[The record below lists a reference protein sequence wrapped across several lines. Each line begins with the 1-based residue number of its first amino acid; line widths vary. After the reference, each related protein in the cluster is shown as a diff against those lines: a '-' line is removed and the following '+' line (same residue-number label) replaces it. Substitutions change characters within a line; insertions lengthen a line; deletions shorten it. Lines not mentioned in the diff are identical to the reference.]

1 MLWVPMGE
9 ASAGLLHP
17 TSSVEAITF
26 QHTLKVCLED
36 RLKLENIRC
45 SCYAFCCPKTNLLD
59 TLHYSLSRHVCQC
72 VFYPPLRSRHPV
84 LVILCKAL
92 GYAGHF
98 SFCLSRP

>member
-36 RLKLENIRC
+36 RQPRK
-45 SCYAFCCPKTNLLD
+45 YQMLL
-59 TLHYSLSRHVCQC
+59 LCILLS
-72 VFYPPLRSRHPV
+72 
-84 LVILCKAL
+84 
-92 GYAGHF
+92 
-98 SFCLSRP
+98 